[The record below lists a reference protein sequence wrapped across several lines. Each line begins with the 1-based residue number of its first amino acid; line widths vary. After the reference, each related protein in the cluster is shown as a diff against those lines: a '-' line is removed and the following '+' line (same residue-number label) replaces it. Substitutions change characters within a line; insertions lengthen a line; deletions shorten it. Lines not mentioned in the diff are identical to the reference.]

1 MKDWVSIIVV
11 FLLLWWWF
19 FLMALPIGV
28 RISEEA
34 EEGHASS
41 APKRPH
47 LWKKALG
54 ATIAAILG
62 TVLINYIIAANLFSF
77 RDAIQNW

>member
-1 MKDWVSIIVV
+1 MNDWISVVVV

-28 RISEEA
+28 RVVEEP
-34 EEGHASS
+34 EEGHAPS

-54 ATIAAILG
+54 ATIVALLA
-62 TVLINYIIAANLFSF
+62 TTLINYIIAADLFSF
-77 RDAIQNW
+77 RDAIENW